1 MFPILIL
8 HATHA
13 TLLIPI
19 LLLKSLSV
27 AIFNVS
33 MAGATGDDLMVSRTS
48 HQGSRALLFS
58 TDISRHASPRHHI
71 MQAAALHPAADQ
83 QSSTRKQGFY
93 PHPHTNI
100 STYNLVSGPCD
111 VTRRQQS
118 SILIRDLATNT
129 TTTCHHINKQIRCGL
144 LNSPTRWFKD
154 IISSV

>member
-19 LLLKSLSV
+19 LLLKSLSI
-27 AIFNVS
+27 ALLYSTFQWL
-33 MAGATGDDLMVSRTS
+33 ATGDDLMVSRTS

-93 PHPHTNI
+93 PHTNI

-129 TTTCHHINKQIRCGL
+129 TTTSHHINKQIRCGL